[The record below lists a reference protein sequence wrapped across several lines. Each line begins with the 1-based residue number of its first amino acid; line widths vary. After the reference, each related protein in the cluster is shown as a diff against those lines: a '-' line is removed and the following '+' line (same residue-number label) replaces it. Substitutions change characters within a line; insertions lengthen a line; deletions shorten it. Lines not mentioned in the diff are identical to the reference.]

1 MGWIVAPKEFIGK
14 INIAKQ
20 SADLCSPTFDQMV
33 AARYMKKGL
42 FEKNLVGTVEMYRGK
57 RDLMLKALEEYM
69 PAGVTWTKPDGGL
82 FLLVKLP
89 EWCDAKELFDIA
101 IKKNVAFV
109 IGEAFFCDGSG
120 KNTFRVNYSFM
131 DDEKLVEG
139 VRRLASAIEE
149 FLRK

>member
-1 MGWIVAPKEFIGK
+1 
-14 INIAKQ
+14 
-20 SADLCSPTFDQMV
+20 
-33 AARYMKKGL
+33 
-42 FEKNLVGTVEMYRGK
+42 MYRGK

-69 PAGVTWTKPDGGL
+69 PEGVTWTKPDGGL

-120 KNTFRVNYSFM
+120 KNTLRVNYSFM
-131 DDEKLVEG
+131 DDEGIVEG
-139 VRRLASAIEE
+139 VKRLASAIEE
-149 FLRK
+149 FIFMKK